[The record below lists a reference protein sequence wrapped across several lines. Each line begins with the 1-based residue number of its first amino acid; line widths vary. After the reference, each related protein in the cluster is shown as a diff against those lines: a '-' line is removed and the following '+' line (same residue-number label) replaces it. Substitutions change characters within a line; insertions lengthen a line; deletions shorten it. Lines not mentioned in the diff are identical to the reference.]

1 MNNYLEMFTVDNSI
15 FGVKLMD
22 NKNEEEIKTFFTLFN
37 ECFGERPHLDKD
49 WYNWYY
55 CSNPKGECNNYLLF
69 DVNNAVLV
77 GAYGFAKI
85 QYSINLKSNI
95 GVLGVNGMISKNY
108 GRRGLFSKLMTIG
121 LNYET
126 NTNLAFSFPHGF
138 NLSSVKGHLN
148 CGWSLNENLHFYELI
163 SKNTIVKTNKIKI
176 LTIDDL
182 SKIEFGLFNKK
193 SDFYFNRDKDFIRWR
208 FFERPSKEYIVLGNF
223 VSEQLINGYII
234 LGKYLN
240 KNQKIITQI
249 VDYRVENAEVLE
261 QLIKTALVNGDVTN
275 LMISELSEN
284 LTIFKKMGFEKKE
297 ECYKLMIYPDK
308 IDNMYIEGL
317 LGDFDVV

>member
-1 MNNYLEMFTVDNSI
+1 MKNYLETFTVDDTI

-22 NKNEEEIKTFFTLFN
+22 NKNEEEVKIFFTLFN
-37 ECFGERPHLDKD
+37 ECFGERPYLDKE

-69 DVNNAVLV
+69 DINNALLV

-85 QYSINLKSNI
+85 QYTIKSKSNI
-95 GVLGVNGMISKNY
+95 GVLGVNGMISNKY

-126 NTNLAFSFPHGF
+126 NSNLAFSFPHGF
-138 NLSSVKGHLN
+138 NLSSVKGHVN
-148 CGWSLNENLHFYELI
+148 CGWSLNENLHFYELT
-163 SKNTIVKTNKIKI
+163 SKKTNTKNEKIKI

-182 SKIEFGLFNKK
+182 SKIEFGLFNKE
-193 SDFYFNRDKDFIRWR
+193 SDFYFNRDIDFIKWR
-208 FFERPSKEYIVLGNF
+208 FFGRPSKQYIVLGNF
-223 VSEQLINGYII
+223 VSDQVINGYII

-240 KNQKIITQI
+240 KDQKIITQI
-249 VDYRVENAEVLE
+249 VDYRVENSEVLE
-261 QLIKTALVNGDVTN
+261 DLIKKTLVYGAIIN
-275 LMISELSEN
+275 LLISEVSVN
-284 LTIFKKMGFEKKE
+284 LPIFKKTGFNKKE
-297 ECYKLMIYPDK
+297 ECYKLMTYPDHN
-308 IDNMYIEGL
+308 DTLDLGGV